1 MAADSMVQLIS
12 YLTAQ
17 QPYEIVGTPESEWV
31 DFKSAS
37 PKGPYDLSTDK
48 GKFELA
54 KDVAAFANA
63 GGGLIVCG
71 FKAKKRTNELYE
83 VAEKVTPFD
92 KKLVNIDS
100 YKDVLTE
107 YVRPLI
113 NAKFFW
119 FDHPEDDPET
129 SGHYFVIEVPALA
142 ESERWALVTCG
153 TTTTASSSRAAGRS
167 RSATATTRPT
177 FRRTTSTG

>member
-107 YVRPLI
+107 YVRPLLK
-113 NAKFFW
+113 AKFFW

-129 SGHYFVIEVPALA
+129 SGHYFVIEVP
-142 ESERWALVTCG
+142 RWLSPSAGHSSLVG
-153 TTTTASSSRAAGRS
+153 PTTTASSSRAAGRS

-177 FRRTTSTG
+177 SRRTMSTG